1 MDFGLFFK
9 MLIQIFVVI
18 YGTILFFWL
27 FRTIRDRDKI
37 SFYSNCLIE
46 AINAKLENPD
56 VKITVVTKGNR
67 GVPHF
72 LWSDGKYDYD
82 FGTDKKLSR
91 LQTLWF
97 KGRIHKRAL
106 GFNEEYKRMSR
117 YRYENN
123 CERVASVYVELPS
136 GEVRCYVNGDTFRTT
151 TSREYIISDIRID
164 ENEVAIYGYEEST
177 DNTTMLLGR
186 FIGEPLLITWY
197 RESD

>member
-9 MLIQIFVVI
+9 TLIQIFVVI
-18 YGTILFFWL
+18 YGTILFLWL

-91 LQTLWF
+91 LQALWF

-117 YRYENN
+117 YRYEK
-123 CERVASVYVELPS
+123 
-136 GEVRCYVNGDTFRTT
+136 
-151 TSREYIISDIRID
+151 
-164 ENEVAIYGYEEST
+164 
-177 DNTTMLLGR
+177 
-186 FIGEPLLITWY
+186 
-197 RESD
+197 